1 MEPRGVLLSAEV
13 PGPAPPEE
21 PRAAGEPP
29 AAGGPR
35 TEGGVDGGCAA
46 AAPGPDAERG
56 SSQEGA
62 SLREQEARLESRRRA
77 RSFSLPA
84 DPILQ
89 AAQFLQQR
97 QPPAPGAEGGEA
109 AEDAPL
115 GPGDCCAKCK
125 KRVQFADA
133 LGLSLARV
141 KHFSE
146 AEEPQVPPAVL
157 SRLRSFPARAEDL
170 EGLPGLLAAVGAA
183 PPRAAPPPRLQPLF
197 ELPGPSAAAAR
208 LRRQRVCLERVQC
221 AAPGGAEVTGSG
233 RVLGCPGPRVVA
245 VRYTFTEWRSF
256 LDVPA
261 ELRPEPGK
269 PLPPDAPSGE
279 PGDAEEEEEPGAER
293 FHFALSLP
301 PGLLPKEGEDADSPG
316 LAVHFAI
323 CYRCA
328 QGEYWDNNA
337 GANYTLR
344 SGRPAD
350 AL

>member
-1 MEPRGVLLSAEV
+1 MEPRGVLLSSEA

-21 PRAAGEPP
+21 PWAAEEPP

-46 AAPGPDAERG
+46 AVPGPDAERW
-56 SSQEGA
+56 SSQERA
-62 SLREQEARLESRRRA
+62 SPGQQEARLESRCRE

-84 DPILQ
+84 DTILQ
-89 AAQFLQQR
+89 AAQLLRQR
-97 QPPAPGAEGGEA
+97 QPPAPGAGAGEA

-157 SRLRSFPARAEDL
+157 SRLRSFPAHAEGL
-170 EGLPGLLAAVGAA
+170 ERLPGLLAAVVAA
-183 PPRAAPPPRLQPLF
+183 HPRAPPPPLLQPLF
-197 ELPGPSAAAAR
+197 ELPGPSAAATR

-233 RVLGCPGPRVVA
+233 RVLGCPGPRAVA

-261 ELRPEPGK
+261 ELRPEPEK

-279 PGDAEEEEEPGAER
+279 PGDTEEEPGAER

-301 PGLLPKEGEDADSPG
+301 PGLLPTEGEAADAPG

>member
-1 MEPRGVLLSAEV
+1 MEPRGVLLGAEA
-13 PGPAPPEE
+13 PGPAPSEE

-29 AAGGPR
+29 AAGAPL
-35 TEGGVDGGCAA
+35 TEGGCVA
-46 AAPGPDAERG
+46 AAPDPDAERG
-56 SSQEGA
+56 SSQEPA
-62 SLREQEARLESRRRA
+62 TPREQEARLEGRRRA

-84 DPILQ
+84 DTILQ
-89 AAQFLQQR
+89 AAQFLRQR
-97 QPPAPGAEGGEA
+97 QLPAPGPEGGEA

-115 GPGDCCAKCK
+115 GQGDCCAKCK

-170 EGLPGLLAAVGAA
+170 EGLPACW
-183 PPRAAPPPRLQPLF
+183 PRWWPRAAASRRRPAPRP
-197 ELPGPSAAAAR
+197 AR

-233 RVLGCPGPRVVA
+233 RVLGCPGPRTVA

-279 PGDAEEEEEPGAER
+279 PGDGEEEPDAER

-301 PGLLPKEGEDADSPG
+301 PGLLPTEGEDADAPG

-328 QGEYWDNNA
+328 QGEYWDNNS

-344 SGRPAD
+344 SGRRAD

>member
-1 MEPRGVLLSAEV
+1 MEPRGVLLGAEA
-13 PGPAPPEE
+13 PGPAPSEE

-29 AAGGPR
+29 AAGAPL
-35 TEGGVDGGCAA
+35 TEGGCVA
-46 AAPGPDAERG
+46 AAPDPDAERG
-56 SSQEGA
+56 SSQEPA
-62 SLREQEARLESRRRA
+62 TPREQEARLEGRRRA

-84 DPILQ
+84 DTILQ
-89 AAQFLQQR
+89 AAQFLRQR
-97 QPPAPGAEGGEA
+97 PPPAPGPEGGEA

-115 GPGDCCAKCK
+115 GQGDCCAKCK

-170 EGLPGLLAAVGAA
+170 EGLPGLLAAVVAA
-183 PPRAAPPPRLQPLF
+183 GPRAPPPPRLQPLF
-197 ELPGPSAAAAR
+197 ELPGRSAAAAR

-233 RVLGCPGPRVVA
+233 RVLGCPGPRTVV

-279 PGDAEEEEEPGAER
+279 PGDGEEEPDAER

-301 PGLLPKEGEDADSPG
+301 PGLLPTEGEDADAPG